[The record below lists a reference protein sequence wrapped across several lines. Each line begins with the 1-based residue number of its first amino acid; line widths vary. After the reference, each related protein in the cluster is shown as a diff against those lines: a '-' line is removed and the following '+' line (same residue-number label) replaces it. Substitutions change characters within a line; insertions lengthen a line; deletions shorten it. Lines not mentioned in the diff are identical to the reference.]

1 MSISKNYILIPVLG
15 IVVSFGVVVVG
26 CGMDSFVVVMGF
38 GVVVSVASLVV
49 VFRVIWGVVE
59 SANRYES

>member
-15 IVVSFGVVVVG
+15 VVVSFWVVVVG

-38 GVVVSVASLVV
+38 GVDVSVASLVV
-49 VFRVIWGVVE
+49 VF
-59 SANRYES
+59 